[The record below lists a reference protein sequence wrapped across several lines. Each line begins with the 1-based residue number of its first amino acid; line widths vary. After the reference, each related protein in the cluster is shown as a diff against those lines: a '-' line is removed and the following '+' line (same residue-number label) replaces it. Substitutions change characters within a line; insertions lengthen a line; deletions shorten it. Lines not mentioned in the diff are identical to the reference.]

1 MSLDWRIE
9 PGLESVAVGFERH
22 GLEDDVGEE
31 GVAGE
36 EHDDPE
42 DESETAQDQGDET
55 AVAGAP
61 LETAA
66 WRTSIITSL

>member
-1 MSLDWRIE
+1 MSLNRRIE

-36 EHDDPE
+36 EDDNTE
-42 DESETAQDQGDET
+42 DESDAAQDECDQT

-61 LETAA
+61 LETA
-66 WRTSIITSL
+66 S